1 MLWKVKDKLFDLT
14 ERPLVMG
21 ILNVTPDS
29 FSDGGAHF
37 STASAVDH
45 ALRMEDQGADI
56 IDIGGESTRPGALPV
71 SLDDEKARILPVI
84 EKLAGRLGSCISVDT
99 TKSQVAE
106 AAIDLGAHIINDI
119 SALTFDPAMLDLVGK
134 KTCGWV
140 IMHIKGTPA
149 NMQQNPSYNN
159 IVAEVSSFLSQ
170 RYQIMVMAG
179 VDPLSVSIDPGI
191 GFGKTYD
198 HNLELITGFTSL
210 KKIGLP
216 ICLGVSR
223 KKFLQTL
230 LGRKMEERLAGT
242 LAVLSYSL
250 LHDSAQIF
258 RVHDVIQTRDLV
270 TTIKA
275 LQAFTMKQNPVL

>member
-1 MLWKVKDKLFDLT
+1 MFWKVKDKLFDLT
-14 ERPLVMG
+14 ERPLIMG

-29 FSDGGAHF
+29 FSDGGEHLAI
-37 STASAVDH
+37 TSAIDH

-56 IDIGGESTRPGALPV
+56 IDIGGESTRPGAIPV
-71 SLDDEKARILPVI
+71 SLDDEKARVLPVI
-84 EKLAGRLGSCISVDT
+84 EKLAGRLKACISIDT
-99 TKSQVAE
+99 TKSKVAE
-106 AAIDLGAHIINDI
+106 AALDLGAHIINDI
-119 SALTFDPAMLDLVGK
+119 SALTFDPAMLELAAK
-134 KTCGWV
+134 SACGWV
-140 IMHIKGTPA
+140 IMHIKGTPE
-149 NMQQNPSYNN
+149 NMQQKPSYDD
-159 IVAEVSSFLSQ
+159 VVSEVSSFLNH
-170 RYQIMVMAG
+170 RYQIMVSAG

-198 HNLELITGFTSL
+198 HNLELITGFDSL
-210 KKIGLP
+210 RKIGLP

-230 LGRKMEERLAGT
+230 LGRKMDERLAGT

-258 RVHDVIQTRDLV
+258 RVHDVIAAKDLV

-275 LQAFTMKQNPVL
+275 LQSFTMKRNLVL

>member
-1 MLWKVKDKLFDLT
+1 MFWKVKDKLLDLADH
-14 ERPLVMG
+14 PLVMG

-29 FSDGGAHF
+29 FSDGGSHF
-37 STASAVDH
+37 SIASAVDH

-56 IDIGGESTRPGALPV
+56 IDIGGESTRPGAVPV
-71 SLDDEKARILPVI
+71 SLEDEKARVLPVV
-84 EKLAGRLGSCISVDT
+84 EKLAGRLNALISIDT

-106 AAIDLGAHIINDI
+106 ASINLGAHIINDI
-119 SALTFDPAMLDLVGK
+119 SALTFDPAMLELAAR

-149 NMQQNPSYNN
+149 NMQQNPCYDNVVS
-159 IVAEVSSFLSQ
+159 EVSSFLSG
-170 RYQIMVMAG
+170 RYQVMVNAG
-179 VDPLSVSIDPGI
+179 VDPLSVCLDPGI

-216 ICLGVSR
+216 VCLGVSR

-250 LHDSAQIF
+250 LYDSAQIF
-258 RVHDVIQTRDLV
+258 RVHDVIQARDVV

-275 LQAFTMKQNPVL
+275 LQSFTKKQNPLL

>member
-1 MLWKVKDKLFDLT
+1 
-14 ERPLVMG
+14 MG

-29 FSDGGAHF
+29 FSDGGAHL
-37 STASAVDH
+37 SIDSAVDH

-84 EKLAGRLGSCISVDT
+84 EKLAGRLTSCISVDT

-119 SALTFDPAMLDLVGK
+119 SALTFDPAMLELAAK
-134 KTCGWV
+134 KTCSWV

-149 NMQQNPSYNN
+149 NMQQNPFYDDVVS
-159 IVAEVSSFLSQ
+159 EVSSFLSQ

-258 RVHDVIQTRDLV
+258 RVHDVIQARDLV

-275 LQAFTMKQNPVL
+275 LQSFTMKQNPIL

>member
-1 MLWKVKDKLFDLT
+1 MFWKVKGKLFDLSG
-14 ERPLVMG
+14 RPLVMG

-29 FSDGGAHF
+29 FSDGGTHF
-37 STASAVDH
+37 TIDSAVDH

-56 IDIGGESTRPGALPV
+56 IDIGGESTRPGAIPV
-71 SLDDEKARILPVI
+71 SLEDEKARVLPVV
-84 EKLAGRLGSCISVDT
+84 EKLASRLNACISIDT
-99 TKSQVAE
+99 TKCRLAE

-119 SALTFDPAMLDLVGK
+119 SALTFDPGMLELAGK
-134 KTCGWV
+134 KNCGWI

-149 NMQQNPSYNN
+149 NMQQNPCYDDVVS
-159 IVAEVSSFLSQ
+159 EVSSFLSQ
-170 RYQIMVMAG
+170 RFQIMVDAG
-179 VDPLSVSIDPGI
+179 VDPLAVSLDPGI
-191 GFGKTYD
+191 GFGKTFD
-198 HNLELITGFTSL
+198 HNLELITGYNSL

-216 ICLGVSR
+216 VCLGVSR

-242 LAVLSYSL
+242 LAVLAYSL

-258 RVHDVIQTRDLV
+258 RVHDVIQARDLV

-275 LQAFTMKQNPVL
+275 LESFTMKQNLF

>member
-1 MLWKVKDKLFDLT
+1 MLWKVKDKIFDLAD
-14 ERPLVMG
+14 RPLVMG

-29 FSDGGAHF
+29 FSDGGSHF
-37 STASAVDH
+37 SITSAVDH

-56 IDIGGESTRPGALPV
+56 IDIGGESTRPGAVPV
-71 SLDDEKARILPVI
+71 SLDDEKARVLPVV
-84 EKLAGRLGSCISVDT
+84 EKLAGRLQACISIDT
-99 TKSQVAE
+99 TKSQLAE
-106 AAIDLGAHIINDI
+106 AAINLGADIINDI
-119 SALTFDPAMLDLVGK
+119 SALTFDPKMIEFAAK

-149 NMQQNPSYNN
+149 NMQENPIYND
-159 IVAEVSSFLSQ
+159 VVSEVTSFLSN
-170 RYQIMVMAG
+170 RYQVLVNAG
-179 VDPLSVSIDPGI
+179 VDPLSVCLDPGI

-198 HNLELITGFTSL
+198 HNIELITGFTSF
-210 KKIGLP
+210 KKMGLP
-216 ICLGVSR
+216 VCLGVSR

-250 LHDSAQIF
+250 LHDSAQVF
-258 RVHDVIQTRDLV
+258 RVHDVIQARDVV

-275 LQAFTMKQNPVL
+275 LQSFTLKQNSLA

>member
-1 MLWKVKDKLFDLT
+1 MFWKVKNKLLDLA

-29 FSDGGAHF
+29 FSDGGSHF
-37 STASAVDH
+37 SIASAVDH

-56 IDIGGESTRPGALPV
+56 IDIGGESTRPGAIPV
-71 SLDDEKARILPVI
+71 SLEEEKARVLPVL
-84 EKLAGRLGSCISVDT
+84 EKLAGRLNAFISIDT
-99 TKSQVAE
+99 TKSKVAE
-106 AAIDLGAHIINDI
+106 ASINLGAHIINDI
-119 SALTFDPAMLDLVGK
+119 SALTFDPAMLELAAK
-134 KTCGWV
+134 ETCGWV

-149 NMQQNPSYNN
+149 NMQQNPSYGDV
-159 IVAEVSSFLSQ
+159 ISEVSSFLSG
-170 RYQIMVMAG
+170 RYQVMVNAG
-179 VDPLSVSIDPGI
+179 VDPLSVCLDPGI

-198 HNLELITGFTSL
+198 HNLELITGFNSL

-216 ICLGVSR
+216 VCLGVSR

-258 RVHDVIQTRDLV
+258 RVHDVIHARDVV

-275 LQAFTMKQNPVL
+275 LQSFTKKQNTLS

>member
-1 MLWKVKDKLFDLT
+1 
-14 ERPLVMG
+14 MG

-29 FSDGGAHF
+29 FSDGGTHF
-37 STASAVDH
+37 TIDSAVDH

-56 IDIGGESTRPGALPV
+56 IDIGGESTRPGAIPV
-71 SLDDEKARILPVI
+71 SLEDEKARVLPVV
-84 EKLAGRLGSCISVDT
+84 EKLASRLNACISIDT
-99 TKSQVAE
+99 TKCCLAE

-119 SALTFDPAMLDLVGK
+119 SALTFDPGMLELAGK
-134 KTCGWV
+134 KNCGWI

-149 NMQQNPSYNN
+149 NMQQNPCYDDVVS
-159 IVAEVSSFLSQ
+159 EVSSFLSQ
-170 RYQIMVMAG
+170 RFQIMVDAG
-179 VDPLSVSIDPGI
+179 VDPLAVSLDPGI
-191 GFGKTYD
+191 GFGKTFD
-198 HNLELITGFTSL
+198 HNLELITGYNSL

-216 ICLGVSR
+216 VCLGVSR

-242 LAVLSYSL
+242 LAVLAYSL

-258 RVHDVIQTRDLV
+258 RVHDVIQARDLV

-275 LQAFTMKQNPVL
+275 LESFTMKQNLF